1 MQKYI
6 FDNAVISNIL
16 AGKMI
21 KDNKSMGSLY
31 YEEGIGNYYVPDN
44 FIKYNDILYVGS
56 KPQCNEH
63 LLKLQ
68 SIGIKMVVTGLE
80 LPLTSNFLP
89 LNIKADCIQ
98 YIKNDKDL
106 FDNID
111 QIDFLHVNIPYE
123 GIPNDKS
130 LQNFLIKAKQMEENG
145 NKIYIHSYSQNRR
158 ANFLACCHLIVNN
171 KLTYEECIDL
181 LSGGKVSNE
190 SDYLNYNNFF
200 ESPQQL
206 VFLKDTISHKN
217 LTPHDNY
224 VTNNDNNVL
233 NNTNNEINISN
244 SETNISNSEIHNG
257 NIVLDNDN
265 RTTNNDNLVDNRTT
279 DNDNLVDNRTTN
291 NDNLVDNRTTD
302 NDNLVDNRTTDNNN
316 LVDNQ

>member
-1 MQKYI
+1 MEKHI
-6 FDNAVISNIL
+6 FDNTIISNIL

-21 KDNKSMGSLY
+21 KDNKSMGVLY
-31 YEEGIGNYYVPDN
+31 YEEGIENYYVPDN

-56 KPQCNEH
+56 IPQCNEH

-68 SIGIKMVVTGLE
+68 SIGIKLVVTGLE

-89 LNIKADCIQ
+89 LNIKADCIR
-98 YIKNDKDL
+98 YIKNNKDL

-111 QIDFLHVNIPYE
+111 QIDFLQVNIPYG
-123 GIPNDKS
+123 GIPSDES
-130 LQNFLIKAKQMEENG
+130 LQNFLIKTKEMQKNG
-145 NKIYIHSYSQNRR
+145 KKIYIHSYSQNRR

-206 VFLKDTISHKN
+206 VFIKDTILHKDLMVYDTN
-217 LTPHDNY
+217 TILHSDTTILYGNTISNNHDTVPNT
-224 VTNNDNNVL
+224 VLNNNAVLNNDNIVSNNDNIVSNNDNIVSNNTVL
-233 NNTNNEINISN
+233 NNDNTISN
-244 SETNISNSEIHNG
+244 NLTVLNSNYT
-257 NIVLDNDN
+257 V
-265 RTTNNDNLVDNRTT
+265 
-279 DNDNLVDNRTTN
+279 
-291 NDNLVDNRTTD
+291 
-302 NDNLVDNRTTDNNN
+302 
-316 LVDNQ
+316 